1 MPCSSRE
8 DPWQEQPPPRPAESL
23 PAGRTKPPAPPLP
36 PDTLGGLPVAGF
48 KAAPAHRPPNKAPPP
63 ALPPPADS
71 RVPSDSGGSAAWPPP
86 HPPPKAPPAAPDPP
100 AKSPPPDPRSV
111 AFPAPLGRTRV
122 EDPPR
127 AETEA
132 TRAQPPPKAPTWTPP
147 PSGVGNL
154 DPVFEGDESAL
165 SEDTSPELPVSQGV
179 PVVLGAPQA
188 APTPPVPVSTLTGP
202 ALFAGLSQVTP
213 RALPPFSPGPAGSLQ
228 GVISGGPR
236 SDPSADAAAGQHTE
250 AREAASEF
258 SASMGGQ
265 PLALAAFPVLSA
277 DLDALAL
284 LLEGFWLE
292 GEGRAHAACHMIHDG
307 LLVWARDSN
316 PPSTVIPEGRGAF
329 RVAGAGRPEV
339 RGRIMADGNY
349 ILIAGYP
356 PWRRW
361 IVPAAHPPLLDVW
374 TEHTARTAVQRA
386 NTMLQAPPFEGR
398 SLQSIRMPRPPSSSD
413 SSSSASDAGPDPDAQ
428 QTMAPQRPSEPE
440 AGTDPEAHLLQAIQ
454 HFLAAAG
461 RRPLTVSLDPSER
474 VVVQIVCHVHT
485 AV

>member
-1 MPCSSRE
+1 MPPPPLPAYSSTPCSSRE
-8 DPWQEQPPPRPAESL
+8 DPWQEQPPPRPAASL

-36 PDTLGGLPVAGF
+36 PDTLCGLPVAGF

-63 ALPPPADS
+63 ALPPPAES

-154 DPVFEGDESAL
+154 DPVLEGDESAL
-165 SEDTSPELPVSQGV
+165 SEDTSPELPVSQGA

-202 ALFAGLSQVTP
+202 ALSAGLSQVTP

-349 ILIAGYP
+349 ILIAGYHP
-356 PWRRW
+356 GADGSFLQPTLLSWTCGPSTLRVRPYRGPTPCFRPRLSRADPCRASVCPARRPRPIPLRRRQMPARTLMRSRRW
-361 IVPAAHPPLLDVW
+361 LL
-374 TEHTARTAVQRA
+374 
-386 NTMLQAPPFEGR
+386 N
-398 SLQSIRMPRPPSSSD
+398 
-413 SSSSASDAGPDPDAQ
+413 
-428 QTMAPQRPSEPE
+428 APQSQRQARIPRLTSYRPYSISWPLRV
-440 AGTDPEAHLLQAIQ
+440 GDP
-454 HFLAAAG
+454 
-461 RRPLTVSLDPSER
+461 
-474 VVVQIVCHVHT
+474 
-485 AV
+485 